1 MEIKAGLYSNNFS
14 RVFSNLLEKTGVSC
28 YQIHKYTNLT
38 EAYLSRLRNGEKSNP
53 SVETIVKIALAM
65 AHDSEKFSLPDAE
78 SLFHS
83 VGRSL
88 TPKRSQ
94 RYG

>member
-1 MEIKAGLYSNNFS
+1 MKAGLYSNNFAQ
-14 RVFSNLLEKTGVSC
+14 VFSELLEKTGVSC
-28 YQIHKYTNLT
+28 YQISQYTNLD
-38 EAYLSRLRNGEKSNP
+38 EGYLSRLRKGEKCNP
-53 SVETIVKIALAM
+53 SPETIVKIAMAM
-65 AHDSEKFSLPDAE
+65 ARFSDKFYLGDAE
-78 SLFHS
+78 NLFNS